1 MNSLPYKLYL
11 GYLKEERKRQKK
23 IILLIGLFSVIVF
36 TGVVLSLFFWQSKKV
51 GKFEKEIADLQRIQA
66 DFNSTRD
73 SINDLLTSFKIAGIK
88 VSYLD
93 TNKEST
99 EQALAFFTAL
109 DDLEKNISKMQT
121 IAENIKVTQKELSKS
136 YVGSEYESLKNNL
149 TSYYQESL
157 ITLDK
162 LIDNHQKAKDL
173 LITSGVNFS
182 LPVLTQEELWEKG
195 ENQEILDY
203 YLKTKDQATLILN
216 SLYELDNNFQFT
228 DYIDAQIAY
237 LTLVIRLS
245 ANIIDTL
252 NLPDEDNFDAPTQ
265 KEKAYQTLIGAKR
278 ENEILAAKILSER
291 LKIVDLERNLENFA
305 PVKLK
310 ENSLENQ
317 FELTMFQI
325 TTKNNGNLDSF
336 VEDLTNY
343 LK

>member
-11 GYLKEERKRQKK
+11 GHLKEERKRQKK
-23 IILLIGLFSVIVF
+23 LILIIGLFSVIVF

-51 GKFEKEIADLQRIQA
+51 GKFEKEIAHLQRVQA
-66 DFNSTRD
+66 DFNSTSD
-73 SINDLLTSFKIAGIK
+73 SINDLLASFKVAGIK

-93 TNKEST
+93 TNKESI

-121 IAENIKVTQKELSKS
+121 ISENIKVTQEELTKS
-136 YVGSEYESLKNNL
+136 YVNSEYEALKNNL

-182 LPVLTQEELWEKG
+182 LPVLTQEELWKKG
-195 ENQEILDY
+195 ENQQILDY

-216 SLYELDNNFQFT
+216 SLYELDNNSQFT

-245 ANIIDTL
+245 TNIINTL
-252 NLPDEDNFDAPTQ
+252 NLPDEDNFDVPTQ
-265 KEKAYQTLIGAKR
+265 KERAYQTLTGAKR

-291 LKIVDLERNLENFA
+291 LKIIDLERNLENFA

-310 ENSLENQ
+310 ENSLENE
-317 FELTMFQI
+317 FELTMFEI